1 MYQYG
6 YSKRRLEEL
15 LVSYCKQRGFSDAL
29 RAIEY
34 AAEKHAGQKRMNGQP
49 FIIHPYFVAWYGICS
64 FANDENWICANLLH
78 DVCEDCGVSP
88 NELPFSDE
96 TKEIVGYLTFDY
108 HFDDGDDK
116 DERRRK
122 KIHQKGI
129 HYAEL
134 VAHPKALISK
144 GFDRYHNLLTVEDL
158 PENNIRKNVLE
169 THRHLLPGFYDALT
183 LSAYEPYH
191 MMLYKLSIDICGIN
205 DHIALTHD
213 IELNTMS

>member
-6 YSKRRLEEL
+6 YSEAKLEAL
-15 LVSYCKQRGFSDAL
+15 LVSYCKSRGFNDAI
-29 RAIEY
+29 RAVRY

-64 FANDENWICANLLH
+64 LANDENWICANLLH

-108 HFDDGDDK
+108 HYDEGDDE

-122 KIHQKGI
+122 KIYQKGI

-134 VAHPKALISK
+134 IAIPKGLISK

-169 THRHLLPGFYDALT
+169 THRHLLPRFYDALT
-183 LSAYEPYH
+183 LDAYRQYH
-191 MMLYKLSIDICGIN
+191 MMLYKLSIDIRGIN
-205 DHIALTHD
+205 DHIAYTHG